1 MPYVLMY
8 HDVVYL
14 DSAGTSG
21 FRNSAADSYKVDP
34 ADFDRHL
41 DAIADTGRQVGLCLP
56 GRPLP
61 EVAITFDDGG
71 ASSLRAADALE
82 RRGWRGHFFVT
93 TAQVG
98 QSGFL
103 DHQGV
108 RELADRGH
116 AIGSHSHTH
125 PTYFGRLSREEL
137 DREWTES
144 GAMLGELLGS
154 RPPTASIPGGFL
166 SDEAIESAAA
176 AGYEV
181 LMTSEPSS
189 RARTAAGITV
199 LGRYAIRSRT
209 SAETVAAY
217 ARGAR
222 GPRARMWLEWNAKQ
236 RAKRISPRAFE
247 ALRTRL
253 PG

>member
-1 MPYVLMY
+1 M
-8 HDVVYL
+8 
-14 DSAGTSG
+14 
-21 FRNSAADSYKVDP
+21 
-34 ADFDRHL
+34 
-41 DAIADTGRQVGLCLP
+41 
-56 GRPLP
+56 
-61 EVAITFDDGG
+61 
-71 ASSLRAADALE
+71 
-82 RRGWRGHFFVT
+82 
-93 TAQVG
+93 
-98 QSGFL
+98 
-103 DHQGV
+103 

-137 DREWTES
+137 DREWSES

-166 SDEAIESAAA
+166 SDAAVESAAA
-176 AGYEV
+176 AGYEL
-181 LMTSEPSS
+181 LMTSEPSA
-189 RARTAAGITV
+189 RARSVAGITV

-209 SAETVAAY
+209 SPETVAAY

-222 GPRARMWLEWNAKQ
+222 GPRARMWLGWNAKQ